1 MDGKGFVAH
10 DGLSDSDEVV
20 CAKKRCAEM
29 NGAESLVRT
38 LVGGGVEVCFMN
50 PGTSEIHF
58 VDTLDRVREMR
69 GVPVLFEGVASGAAD
84 GYARM
89 KGRPASALFHLG
101 PGLSN
106 ALANLHNACRARVPL
121 VNIVGEHA
129 TYHRQYDA
137 PLTADIE
144 MLARQYSKWMR
155 TSPSSAVVGK
165 DCAEA
170 IAAANSWPTG
180 IATLI
185 LPSDTA
191 WGEDGKVVA
200 VPEIAKAPLPSSKD
214 VERAAAMLKNGKRT
228 AILLGYPL
236 TQGDALMTAGRVA
249 AATGASLLA
258 PFGFTRIERGAGVPA
273 VERVAYV
280 VDQALAQLKAFEQ
293 FILIGADIP
302 VAFFAWQGKPSVL
315 LPEGA
320 DVHTLA
326 KLDEDGAGAL
336 AMLEDALQAKVTRAV
351 LQQATQ
357 TSSPTGAI
365 TIDGLALVIGAVLP
379 EGVIVVDES
388 ITSGRGL
395 MAATKGA
402 PHHDWLVN
410 TGGSIGIGMPLAIGA
425 AVACPDRPV
434 LCLEADGSGMY
445 TLQALWT
452 AARESLNIT
461 VVVFANRAY
470 QILKGELAGVG
481 GNPGPRA
488 LDMLEIG
495 RPDLDWVALAKGM
508 GVPGRRVTSLEDLAD
523 AVKRGLASGGPNLI
537 EVPL

>member
-1 MDGKGFVAH
+1 
-10 DGLSDSDEVV
+10 
-20 CAKKRCAEM
+20 M

-38 LVGGGVEVCFMN
+38 LAGAGVEVCFMN

-58 VDTLDRVREMR
+58 VQTLDRVREMR

-89 KGRPASALFHLG
+89 TGKPACALFHLG
-101 PGLSN
+101 PGLAN

-121 VNIVGEHA
+121 VNIVGDHA

-144 MLARQYSKWMR
+144 MLARQYSKWLR
-155 TSPSSAVVGK
+155 TSPSSAEVGK

-170 IAAANSWPTG
+170 IAAATAAPAG

-191 WGEDGKVVA
+191 WGDDGKVVA
-200 VPEIAKAPLPSSKD
+200 VQKPTAAPHPDASTI
-214 VERAAAMLKNGKRT
+214 EQARAMLKNGART
-228 AILLGYPL
+228 AIILGPPL
-236 TQGDALMTAGRVA
+236 TQDEGALLAAGRIA
-249 AATGASLLA
+249 AATGAKLFA
-258 PFGFTRIERGAGVPA
+258 PFNVARVLRGAGLPP

-280 VDQALAQLKAFEQ
+280 VDQALAQLREFSQ
-293 FILIGADIP
+293 FILVGAAVP

-315 LPEGA
+315 IPDGA
-320 DVHTLA
+320 QVHTLA
-326 KLDEDGAGAL
+326 TPVQDGAGAL
-336 AMLEDALQAKVTRAV
+336 ADLVEALGAASAVPHLQDATRPS
-351 LQQATQ
+351 LP
-357 TSSPTGAI
+357 SGPI
-365 TIDGLALVIGAVLP
+365 TIEGLAGAVGALLP
-379 EGVIVVDES
+379 DDAIVVDES
-388 ITSGRGL
+388 ITSGRG
-395 MAATKGA
+395 MMHATRGA
-402 PHHDWLVN
+402 PRHDWLVN
-410 TGGSIGIGMPLAIGA
+410 TGGSIGIGMPLAVGA
-425 AVACPDRPV
+425 AVACPERPV
-434 LCLEADGSGMY
+434 VCLEADGSGMY

-452 AARESLNIT
+452 AAREGLAIT

-470 QILKGELAGVG
+470 QILKGEIAALG

-495 RPDLDWVALAKGM
+495 RPDLGWCALAKGL
-508 GVPGRRVTSLEDLAD
+508 GVPARRVESLDDFVHALRDGVSSKA
-523 AVKRGLASGGPNLI
+523 PNLI

>member
-1 MDGKGFVAH
+1 
-10 DGLSDSDEVV
+10 
-20 CAKKRCAEM
+20 M

-38 LVGGGVEVCFMN
+38 LVGGGVDTCFMN

-89 KGRPASALFHLG
+89 AGKPACALFHLG

-121 VNIVGEHA
+121 VNIVGDHA
-129 TYHRQYDA
+129 TYHHRYDA

-155 TSPSSAVVGK
+155 TSMSSAVVGK

-170 IAAANSWPTG
+170 IAATKAQPAG

-191 WGEDGKVVA
+191 WGDDGKVVTI
-200 VPEIAKAPLPSSKD
+200 PDIAKAQLPADKD
-214 VERAAAMLKNGKRT
+214 VARAAAMLKNGKRT
-228 AILLGYPL
+228 AILLGSPL
-236 TQGDALMTAGRVA
+236 TQGDALMTAGRIA
-249 AATGASLLA
+249 AATGATLLA
-258 PFGFTRIERGAGVPA
+258 PFGFTRIERGAGMPV

-293 FILIGADIP
+293 FILIGAGAP

-315 LPEGA
+315 IPEGA
-320 DVHTLA
+320 DVHALA
-326 KLDEDGAGAL
+326 KPEDDCAGAL
-336 AMLEDALQAKVTRAV
+336 AALEDAVNANSTKLV
-351 LQQATQ
+351 LQQAVPA
-357 TSSPTGAI
+357 SSPTGAI
-365 TIDGLALVIGAVLP
+365 TIDGLAMVVGAVLP
-379 EGVIVVDES
+379 EGAIIVDES

-410 TGGSIGIGMPLAIGA
+410 TGGSIGIGMPLAVGA

-470 QILKGELAGVG
+470 QILKGELAGIG
-481 GNPGPRA
+481 GNPGPKA

-495 RPDLDWVALAKGM
+495 RPDLDWLALAKGM
-508 GVPGRRVTSLEDLAD
+508 GVPGRRVNSLEDLAD
-523 AVKRGLASGGPNLI
+523 ALKRGLSGGGPNLI

>member
-1 MDGKGFVAH
+1 
-10 DGLSDSDEVV
+10 
-20 CAKKRCAEM
+20 M

-38 LVGGGVEVCFMN
+38 LVGGGVDTCFMN

-89 KGRPASALFHLG
+89 SGKPACALFHLG

-121 VNIVGEHA
+121 VNIVGDHA
-129 TYHRQYDA
+129 TYHHRYDA

-144 MLARQYSKWMR
+144 MLARQYAKWMR
-155 TSPSSAVVGK
+155 TSPSSSVVGR

-170 IAAANSWPTG
+170 IAAANAQPTG

-191 WGEDGKVVA
+191 WGEDGRVVA
-200 VPEIAKAPLPSSKD
+200 VPESAKAPLPSDKEIS
-214 VERAAAMLKNGKRT
+214 RAVALLKNGKRT
-228 AILLGYPL
+228 AILLGSPL
-236 TQGDALMTAGRVA
+236 TQGAALMQAGRIA
-249 AATGASLLA
+249 AATGATLLA
-258 PFGFTRIERGAGVPA
+258 PFGFTRIERGAGMPV

-293 FILIGADIP
+293 FILIGAAVP

-315 LPEGA
+315 VPEDA
-320 DVHTLA
+320 EVHTLA
-326 KLDEDGAGAL
+326 KPDDDIAGAL
-336 AMLEDALQAKVTRAV
+336 AMLEDGMKAKNRAPV
-351 LQQATQ
+351 LQQPTPV
-357 TSSPTGAI
+357 SSPTGAI
-365 TIDGLALVIGAVLP
+365 TIDGLAMVIGAALP

-395 MAATKGA
+395 MAASKGA

-410 TGGSIGIGMPLAIGA
+410 TGGSIGIGMPLAVGA

-452 AARESLNIT
+452 AARESLKIT
-461 VVVFANRAY
+461 VVIFANRAY

-495 RPDLDWVALAKGM
+495 RPDLDWLALAKGM

-523 AVKRGLASGGPNLI
+523 ALKRGVASGGPNLI